1 MLFSRFCRD
10 DAMLDDQGLLSERKS
25 RSDLR
30 FKLIILLVSSFI
42 TLGVLVFSSLSVI
55 EQEQTLQQEWHD
67 IKTQQEPIRNAL
79 YLLVYNAGY
88 GGFIHDFKNY
98 VLRGEQVYLDRVRI
112 HIDIIDEQYNA
123 LKVLLKDD
131 PELLKHLDDVMTTLN
146 EYYTK
151 IDESVLP
158 VIGGGPVKHLD
169 QHLKVDDTLAMN
181 ALEALKLHT
190 DLMMTKSL
198 EMTTTRL
205 IELSKVSR
213 ELLLVAIPIVI
224 LTFVGIWS
232 TLTTRKALSLTNA
245 FAIKAQASQQA
256 QATFLANMSHEIRTP
271 MNGVL
276 GMLNLLQDT
285 RLDVQQ
291 THFLTQSRKSAE
303 KLLRIIN
310 DILDISKI
318 ESGQLTFKKTDVNI
332 EQLIV
337 DVGRL
342 YEAEANSK
350 GIDLLCPGNPIQNCL
365 VKVDGIRLRQV
376 LTNLISNAIKF
387 TDQGIVELTINKVK
401 IGNVIEL
408 TFGVN
413 DTGSGIPDSQLTQ
426 IFERFKQ
433 VDNSLTRHTGGTGL
447 GLTICSELV
456 HRMGGELKVTS
467 SIGKGSQFTFTI
479 VCELTADIQ
488 KTRFKPLDNEFIICF
503 GHVKYREYIIA
514 LLASWDMEAKATQD
528 LNELVD
534 MIKEC
539 SSNSVVVI
547 LDSNLVTH
555 DDFSKIEQ
563 IKKSGSRIIMA
574 NSLTLLNQK
583 QQRQQFSDVSLIKPI
598 APSEL
603 YNAILEATGEK
614 IAENQELQAA
624 SLYGAHPMTG
634 QVLVV
639 EDDVINQQVANALL
653 NKFGLTVVLAENG
666 QKAIDELKK
675 DRYAL
680 VLMDCMMPVMDGYEA
695 TKLIRTGAAGNINT
709 AIPIIALTANAMEG
723 SAEECIA
730 AGMNDYISKPINPD
744 VLVEILE
751 KWLPSENKSELPGQ
765 YYL

>member
-1 MLFSRFCRD
+1 M
-10 DAMLDDQGLLSERKS
+10 
-25 RSDLR
+25 
-30 FKLIILLVSSFI
+30 
-42 TLGVLVFSSLSVI
+42 
-55 EQEQTLQQEWHD
+55 
-67 IKTQQEPIRNAL
+67 
-79 YLLVYNAGY
+79 
-88 GGFIHDFKNY
+88 
-98 VLRGEQVYLDRVRI
+98 
-112 HIDIIDEQYNA
+112 
-123 LKVLLKDD
+123 
-131 PELLKHLDDVMTTLN
+131 
-146 EYYTK
+146 
-151 IDESVLP
+151 
-158 VIGGGPVKHLD
+158 
-169 QHLKVDDTLAMN
+169 
-181 ALEALKLHT
+181 
-190 DLMMTKSL
+190 
-198 EMTTTRL
+198 
-205 IELSKVSR
+205 
-213 ELLLVAIPIVI
+213 
-224 LTFVGIWS
+224 
-232 TLTTRKALSLTNA
+232 
-245 FAIKAQASQQA
+245 
-256 QATFLANMSHEIRTP
+256 
-271 MNGVL
+271 
-276 GMLNLLQDT
+276 
-285 RLDVQQ
+285 
-291 THFLTQSRKSAE
+291 
-303 KLLRIIN
+303 
-310 DILDISKI
+310 
-318 ESGQLTFKKTDVNI
+318 
-332 EQLIV
+332 
-337 DVGRL
+337 
-342 YEAEANSK
+342 
-350 GIDLLCPGNPIQNCL
+350 
-365 VKVDGIRLRQV
+365 

>member
-1 MLFSRFCRD
+1 
-10 DAMLDDQGLLSERKS
+10 MLDDQGLLSERKS